1 MVGEEIVADYLLYW
15 LNKNEEFDYVSALG
29 LSSPTDDIRHVLLE
43 IASQRNLY
51 LKTRHFDGNGS
62 TCTVI
67 SKTNFFTFFPFFRRL
82 LQGFP

>member
-29 LSSPTDDIRHVLLE
+29 LSSPTDDIKQVLLE

-51 LKTRHFDGNGS
+51 LKTRHFDGKCS

-67 SKTNFFTFFPFFRRL
+67 T
-82 LQGFP
+82 